1 MLKIGERIFIRLL
14 SEDDV
19 TGEYLNWLRDV
30 EVIRFLESRWKTFTL
45 EDLKQYVRNINN
57 SHHDYIFGIFLL
69 DTGKHIG
76 NIKIG
81 SINFIHRFGDIG
93 LLIGDKNYWGKGYG
107 TEAIKLATG
116 YAFEDLN
123 LRCLI
128 AGMYSNNVGS
138 YKAFLKA
145 GYEQV
150 GVYKK
155 KALFNGS
162 YVDEIIMQKLKED

>member
-1 MLKIGERIFIRLL
+1 MAKAGERIFIRFL

-19 TGEYLNWLRDV
+19 TEEYLNWLRDI
-30 EVIRFLESRWKTFTL
+30 EVIRFLESRWKIFTL
-45 EDLKQYVRNINN
+45 EDLKQYVRSINN
-57 SHHDYIFGIFLL
+57 SPYDYMFGIFLL

-81 SINFIHRFGDIG
+81 NINFIHRFGDIG
-93 LLIGDKNYWGKGYG
+93 LLIGDKNYWSKGYG
-107 TEAIKLATG
+107 TEAIKLATR

-123 LRCLI
+123 LRCII
-128 AGMYSNNVGS
+128 AGIYSNNIGS
-138 YKAFLKA
+138 YRAFLKA

-150 GVYKK
+150 GVYRKK
-155 KALFNGS
+155 RFFNGS